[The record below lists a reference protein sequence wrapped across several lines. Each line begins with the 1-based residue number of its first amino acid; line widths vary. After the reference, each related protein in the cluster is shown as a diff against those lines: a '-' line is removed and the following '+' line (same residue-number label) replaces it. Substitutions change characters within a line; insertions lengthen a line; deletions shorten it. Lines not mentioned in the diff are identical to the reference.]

1 MFRSFIAVVTISV
14 VGQAALA
21 EDASASTAAVYA
33 CVGLKDDAERLACY
47 DSAVGRLK
55 QAEEA
60 GEVTTVSREDI
71 EEVRRESFGFSLPS
85 LPRLALPS
93 LGGDEEKLNRITV
106 AVDRVRAD
114 AFGKAIVTLEN
125 GQVWRQIDDT
135 RVLEIRR
142 GAEMA
147 EIRRASLGSFKM
159 KLDDG
164 RSFRAKRE
172 Q

>member
-1 MFRSFIAVVTISV
+1 MFRPMIGTLAILIVGGPAIAQES
-14 VGQAALA
+14 
-21 EDASASTAAVYA
+21 SASTAAVYA
-33 CVGLKDDAERLACY
+33 CVELEDDAERLACY
-47 DSAVGRLK
+47 DSAVGRLQ

-60 GEVTTVSREDI
+60 GELTTVSREDI
-71 EEVRRESFGFSLPS
+71 EEVRRESFGLSLPS

-93 LGGDEEKLNRITV
+93 LGGDDEELNRVTV

-114 AFGKAIVTLEN
+114 AYGKAIVTLEN

-135 RVLEIRR
+135 RVLAIRR

-159 KLDDG
+159 KLDNG